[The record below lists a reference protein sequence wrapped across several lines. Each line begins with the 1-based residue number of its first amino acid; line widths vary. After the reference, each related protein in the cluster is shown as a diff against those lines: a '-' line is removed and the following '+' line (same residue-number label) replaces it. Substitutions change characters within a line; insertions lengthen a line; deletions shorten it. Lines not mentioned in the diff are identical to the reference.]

1 MSAFAATLFAVT
13 VGSAAFGQPMTLS
26 QRKCSDAMNKASRNI
41 ANQEQKHN
49 RSSIKDGS
57 GDVDMAIDQEAPK
70 NAGATGKRQKLID
83 IFAAGGK
90 CNGNDNMMVAKLP
103 TYGVNNDPNDIA
115 DQTEGGSDDYI
126 RGVWGDPV
134 DGIVPKTTSTCHDKI
149 AKRLG
154 KKYDAQMKAFRKCQ
168 KDLAIIDDLGDIEAC
183 VPTAIGDAK
192 AVNFQT
198 LLVSD
203 MASKCT
209 FMSPPPGTDDGACS
223 TCTNAATCGACFGDL
238 VDCQACLAMNNQTGV
253 FANCDVLDDGANNGS
268 CVVPLPLHKCALT
281 GGGTNSYVNIY
292 SAAFPVPISF
302 DTSGSSID
310 IGGGGSLGACAI
322 QNFNPIFIIGIGF
335 VCINPSATPCA
346 NLTRNCTGSG
356 VDLGIDV
363 RSDGNV
369 GACTGNP
376 DCEAQC
382 VGHCA
387 GLGAGFSVLNGG
399 CTGYCTEGDGNT
411 VCTADAVCDSL
422 MPSEGS
428 CNGPDNLPMAQ
439 QNICQCSCIKT
450 DAFGDSVAGDVQCNL
465 GSDLTVEMAGP
476 CNGTDTLINVGNTC
490 IPVTTQRAKG
500 RIVDGNFVAM
510 STVPAPGTMCV
521 PPGMPDGS
529 HCNDQTGAP
538 LACATVDS
546 SDTTGLVGVGAVN
559 FFGSTIG
566 DLTVGLKATCL

>member
-13 VGSAAFGQPMTLS
+13 VGSAAFGQLNDDE
-26 QRKCSDAMNKASRNI
+26 RKCSDGMNKASRNV
-41 ANQEQKHN
+41 ANQEQKKN
-49 RSSIKDGS
+49 RTCIKDGS
-57 GDVDMAIDQEAPK
+57 GDVSTCVDTEAPK
-70 NAGATGKRQKLID
+70 NAGATGKRQKLVD
-83 IFAAGGK
+83 LYATGDK
-90 CNGNDNMMVAKLP
+90 CDPVP
-103 TYGVNNDPNDIA
+103 PFGVNPDPNDIA
-115 DQTEGGSDDYI
+115 DATEDGAGDII
-126 RGVWGDPV
+126 RGIWGDPA
-134 DGIVPKTTSTCHDKI
+134 DGVIPSGTNKCGDKT

-154 KKYDAQMKAFRKCQ
+154 KKYDSQMKAFRKCQ
-168 KDLAIIDDLGDIEAC
+168 KDAASLTAATIEAC
-183 VPTAIGDAK
+183 VTTAVNDAK
-192 AVNFQT
+192 AVNFQGK
-198 LLVSD
+198 LLSD
-203 MASKCT
+203 ITKASNC
-209 FMSPPPGTDDGACS
+209 PAHPQPGTEDGACAD
-223 TCTNAATCGACFGDL
+223 CTSAATCAACYGALANCGS
-238 VDCQACLAMNNQTGV
+238 CLAMNNQTGS
-253 FANCDVLDDGANNGS
+253 FANCDVLDNGANDGS

-281 GGGTNSYVNIY
+281 GGMANSYVNIY
-292 SAAFPVPISF
+292 SAAFSVPIAF
-302 DTSGSSID
+302 DTTGSSID
-310 IGGGGSLGACAI
+310 IGGGGSMGACAI

-399 CTGYCTEGDGNT
+399 CTGYCTEGSGNT
-411 VCTADAVCDSL
+411 VCTADATCDGL
-422 MPSEGS
+422 SEGS

-450 DAFGDSVAGDVQCNL
+450 DAFGDSDAGDVQCNL
-465 GSDLTVEMAGP
+465 GSDLLVEMAGP
-476 CNGTDTLINVGNTC
+476 CNGTDVLINVGNTC

-500 RIVDGNFVAM
+500 RIVDGNFVPA
-510 STVPAPGTMCV
+510 STVPSAATICA
-521 PPGMPDGS
+521 PPGVPDGS
-529 HCNDQTGAP
+529 HCNDQSGAP